1 MSSAA
6 NYLPF
11 TPGHP
16 LRCRRSAPRFT
27 DTPWRRFMFIG
38 IIGFDRQAWG
48 VYEVRNDKSD
58 IAKVAGELNE
68 KMAKAIEL

>member
-1 MSSAA
+1 
-6 NYLPF
+6 
-11 TPGHP
+11 
-16 LRCRRSAPRFT
+16 
-27 DTPWRRFMFIG
+27 MFIG